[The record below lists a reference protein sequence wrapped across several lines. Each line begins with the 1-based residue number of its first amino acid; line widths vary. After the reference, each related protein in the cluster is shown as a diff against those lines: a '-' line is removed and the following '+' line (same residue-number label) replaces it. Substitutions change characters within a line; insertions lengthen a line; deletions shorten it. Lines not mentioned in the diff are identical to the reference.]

1 MRRALVTML
10 LSGVL
15 VILGLVRLYF
25 FDAGYINDTREAGVL
40 WKRSSEHVVFVDEI
54 SSSSPAG
61 TKFFARLES
70 VQRRI
75 LVKAAYVQDLLL
87 GEKLVIQGKLKS
99 IAVGSSESFA
109 NYLKLKNVV
118 GIVEYPQVFRCIEQR
133 HSFAQYFLSFRNLLT
148 GRIQKTFSQDVAGFL
163 NGILLGDDDFL
174 SKQTQ
179 EQFRVAG
186 LTHVMAISGS
196 NMTMIAEMVFL
207 LLAFLPLKKKI
218 VVTTIIL
225 TTFTLVVGASAAVVR
240 AYLMAIIALTAL
252 HFGLPYLAL
261 RGLLF
266 VVIAMFLLS
275 PYIPLYDIG
284 FQLSVM
290 ATLGL
295 LIVNPLLSRAL
306 QFLPYLWLREI
317 VAITLSASIFTLP
330 ISLHYFGTWFP
341 LSLVVNI
348 LLVPV
353 ISALSLISYLG
364 VALTLVPLFGET
376 VRFTLEIVFRL
387 LLWFVEFAASISSH
401 VQLEVSF
408 SWLYVFIYYLVVWLS
423 VRFFV
428 WKYPGKTSRANILP

>member
-1 MRRALVTML
+1 
-10 LSGVL
+10 
-15 VILGLVRLYF
+15 
-25 FDAGYINDTREAGVL
+25 
-40 WKRSSEHVVFVDEI
+40 
-54 SSSSPAG
+54 
-61 TKFFARLES
+61 
-70 VQRRI
+70 
-75 LVKAAYVQDLLL
+75 
-87 GEKLVIQGKLKS
+87 
-99 IAVGSSESFA
+99 
-109 NYLKLKNVV
+109 
-118 GIVEYPQVFRCIEQR
+118 
-133 HSFAQYFLSFRNLLT
+133 
-148 GRIQKTFSQDVAGFL
+148 
-163 NGILLGDDDFL
+163 
-174 SKQTQ
+174 
-179 EQFRVAG
+179 
-186 LTHVMAISGS
+186 
-196 NMTMIAEMVFL
+196 
-207 LLAFLPLKKKI
+207 
-218 VVTTIIL
+218 
-225 TTFTLVVGASAAVVR
+225 
-240 AYLMAIIALTAL
+240 
-252 HFGLPYLAL
+252 
-261 RGLLF
+261 
-266 VVIAMFLLS
+266 
-275 PYIPLYDIG
+275 
-284 FQLSVM
+284 VM